1 MLINIHI
8 YIHRYILYT
17 CWTSPQKTSC
27 ACSASSGSSWKFW
40 FRFWVT
46 ASRNAAHSGML
57 RQLKAS
63 GTTTPQPPLPSSP
76 RAPRKAHMN
85 HARDRHGDHM
95 ASRTDL
101 VDWFEHLFG
110 SRDRKSR
117 LNGEAVW
124 GRDECFLDPH
134 LSTFCSQGLTRK
146 CVYMYES
153 CAWSNCAPNNP
164 TYRACEPGPST
175 A

>member
-8 YIHRYILYT
+8 YIHRYISYT